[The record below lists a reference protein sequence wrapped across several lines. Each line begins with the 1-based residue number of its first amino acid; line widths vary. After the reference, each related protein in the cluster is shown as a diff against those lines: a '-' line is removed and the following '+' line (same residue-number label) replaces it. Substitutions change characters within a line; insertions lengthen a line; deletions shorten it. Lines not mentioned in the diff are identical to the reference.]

1 MHRLLYGVMFVA
13 AAMGAAVAAPTKSPA
28 PVLSFKETPS
38 LAADVG
44 RKALPPVAE
53 RVPGEPLI
61 VDLKASGR
69 QPGRQG
75 GVLRML
81 LSKEKDVRLLSAW
94 GYARLVSWTPQ
105 LELKPDILKSI
116 EVKDGRVFTMHLRA
130 GHKWSD
136 GQPFTS
142 EDFRYFWQDVAT
154 NKELAPKGPPAD
166 LLNFGAPPKVEIV
179 DALRVRYSW
188 AKPHPGFLA
197 ALAQAREPYIY
208 RPAHYLKQF
217 HAKYADGAALA
228 AKVSDGKV
236 RSWAQLH
243 NRMDSMDNN
252 DNPAMPT
259 LQPWVA
265 TTAMP
270 ANRFV
275 FRRNPFFHRVDSAGL
290 QLPYID
296 SIEIA
301 IADAGLIAA
310 KAAAGDADLQAR
322 GLALAD
328 ITVLKANQGQGR
340 YRVLTWPIAKGSHV
354 ALYPNLN
361 ANDAGWRKLMRDQKF
376 RHALALGID
385 RADINRA
392 LFFGLATEGNNT
404 VLKSSPLFK
413 AGYLTANAG
422 HDPKAAN
429 ALLDEL
435 GLKSRNAEGTRLMA
449 DGRALDLIVDTAGE
463 AKEESDVLQL
473 IAQHYRAIGI
483 KLIIKPSDRTVMRNR
498 AYTGEAVMTAW
509 AGWDTGIPTAD
520 MSPGELAPTRQ
531 DTLSWPKWGQ
541 YFESSGAAGEA
552 PNMTIAKELLSH
564 SAAWNGAKT
573 QAERSGFWEKILRI
587 HAEQQFVIGTVSG
600 VMQPIVV
607 STKLRN
613 VPERGVFSWDPGA
626 QFGMYRMDEF
636 WFDK

>member
-1 MHRLLYGVMFVA
+1 MLRHLFGATMIAMVSVA
-13 AAMGAAVAAPTKSPA
+13 AAAAPAKGPA
-28 PVLSFKETPS
+28 PVAAFKETPS
-38 LAADVG
+38 LAAEVRGKTLAPVG
-44 RKALPPVAE
+44 ARLPS
-53 RVPGEPLI
+53 EPLV
-61 VDLKASGR
+61 VDLNARGR
-69 QPGRQG
+69 LAGKHG

-105 LELKPDILKSI
+105 LTLTPDILKSI
-116 EVKDGRVFTMHLRA
+116 EVKDGRVFTMRLRA

-136 GQPFTS
+136 GQPFTT

-154 NKELAPKGPPAD
+154 NTELSPKGPPVD
-166 LLNFGAPPKVEIV
+166 LLNFGDQPKVEIV
-179 DALRVRYSW
+179 DALTVRYSW
-188 AKPHPGFLA
+188 KKPHPGFLA

-217 HAKYADGAALA
+217 HAKYADAAALA
-228 AKVSDGKV
+228 AKVSGGKV
-236 RSWAQLH
+236 RNWAQLH

-252 DNPAMPT
+252 DNPALPT
-259 LQPWVA
+259 LQPWAA

-275 FRRNPFFHRVDSAGL
+275 FRRNAFFHRVDSQGL

-296 SIEIA
+296 GIEIT

-310 KAAAGDADLQAR
+310 KTAAGDADLQAR
-322 GLALAD
+322 GLSLAD
-328 ITVLKANQGQGR
+328 ITVLKANEGKGR
-340 YRVLTWPIAKGSHV
+340 YKVLTWPIAKGSHV

-361 ANDAGWRKLMRDQKF
+361 ANDAGWRKLMREQRF
-376 RHALALGID
+376 RRALSLGID
-385 RADINRA
+385 RGDINRA
-392 LFFGLATEGNNT
+392 LFFGLATEGNNA
-404 VLKSSPLFK
+404 VLKSSPLFLE
-413 AGYLTANAG
+413 GYLTANAK

-435 GLKSRNAEGTRLMA
+435 GLKARNADGTRLMA
-449 DGRALDLIVDTAGE
+449 DGRALELIVETAGE
-463 AKEESDVLQL
+463 AKEEGDVLQL
-473 IAQHYRAIGI
+473 IAQHYKAIGI
-483 KLIIKPSDRTVMRNR
+483 KLVIKPSDRTVMRNR

-509 AGWDTGIPTAD
+509 SGWDTGIPTGE

-541 YFESSGAAGEA
+541 YFESRGTAGEA
-552 PNMTIAKELLSH
+552 PDMNIAKELLAH

-573 QAERSGFWEKILRI
+573 PAERAGFWEKILRV

-600 VMQPIVV
+600 VMQPIAVNA
-607 STKLRN
+607 KLRN
-613 VPERGVFSWDPGA
+613 VPERGIFSWDPGA